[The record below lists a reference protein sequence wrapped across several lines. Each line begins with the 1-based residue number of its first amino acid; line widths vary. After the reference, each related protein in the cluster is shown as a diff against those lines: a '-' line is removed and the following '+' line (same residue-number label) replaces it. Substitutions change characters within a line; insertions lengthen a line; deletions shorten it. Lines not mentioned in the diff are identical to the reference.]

1 MKSVKWIYY
10 RFGAFIGFI
19 CGTMINFIFFLLEK
33 SGSRIISDMVRD
45 YGILGRFFAEMVNA
59 LPLMGLAL
67 GIILVRWLFPDV
79 LNEKNAPPEG
89 GD

>member
-1 MKSVKWIYY
+1 MKKLKWIYY
-10 RFGAFIGFI
+10 GFGAFIGFI
-19 CGTMINFIFFLLEK
+19 CGTMISFIFFLLEK

>member
-10 RFGAFIGFI
+10 GFGAFIGFI